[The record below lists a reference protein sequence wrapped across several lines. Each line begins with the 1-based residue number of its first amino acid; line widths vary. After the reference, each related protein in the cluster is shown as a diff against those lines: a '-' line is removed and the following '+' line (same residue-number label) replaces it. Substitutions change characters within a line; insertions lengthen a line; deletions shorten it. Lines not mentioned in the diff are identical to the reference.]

1 MANDQAWQAGMD
13 IAQERKDKKSW
24 GNFGQK
30 PQKKESGWK
39 KVLHV
44 LSPVSNF
51 DHGGPVKRTGLYK
64 LKKGEHVLT
73 AKQARMHGIKGRGKK
88 KNGKKRVAC
97 KG

>member
-13 IAQERKDKKSW
+13 IAQKRRDRKDW

-39 KVLHV
+39 KFLHIA
-44 LSPVSNF
+44 SPITNF
-51 DHGGPVKRTGLYK
+51 DQGGAVKKTGVYK

-73 AKQARMHGIKGRGKK
+73 ASQAKAQGLKTGKK
-88 KNGKKRVAC
+88 KGTRKRTAS
-97 KG
+97 KR